1 VQKKKENKQMKKL
14 MVMAAVAMAA
24 VVSQAATVSWGSD
37 VITEP
42 GGAVANKTVTGY
54 LFVLT
59 ADQYNTLNAAY
70 AGGTAA
76 SAGEK
81 MNAAVWAAYGDKLA
95 SADATGV
102 TSKQGKRTLIDPSAY
117 SAGNTAYAALIYTY
131 GSGDDMYY
139 MGNIGSAYVESDM
152 DVDMSYMGTKLFG
165 NESGTATAWTAAAV
179 PEPTSGLLLLLGMA
193 GLALKRKRA

>member
-1 VQKKKENKQMKKL
+1 MKKL

-42 GGAVANKTVTGY
+42 GGSVANKTVTGY

-59 ADQYNTLNAAY
+59 ADQYNTLNSAY
-70 AGGTAA
+70 AAGTAA
-76 SAGEK
+76 SAGEN

-95 SADATGV
+95 SADATG
-102 TSKQGKRTLIDPSAY
+102 TTNKSGKRTLVDPSDYA
-117 SAGNTAYAALIYTY
+117 ADKTAYAAIIYTY
-131 GSGDDMYY
+131 GSGDDLYY
-139 MGNIGSAYVESDM
+139 MGNIGSAYVEAAF
-152 DVDMSYMGTKLFG
+152 DVDKSYMGTNLFG
-165 NESGTATAWTAAAV
+165 DTTAAATAWTAAAV